1 MFTKISIIKFIIT
14 LFLIHCA
21 AQGPASGGPKDEKG
35 PEIISINPPINVSEF
50 SKNTPITLKFNEM
63 IDPVSVPSSIK
74 IYPEQEWN
82 LKVNRNTVV
91 IHPKQKKWRINNNLR
106 INISRKIRDYQG
118 NKMDKPIQ
126 LIYTIDETISLGSIY
141 GQIINIE
148 SSEIFEIGLYKWPL
162 TDSSQFIYK
171 VETDNLGKFRFDD
184 LLLNKYVVAG
194 INGNLHDF
202 SKQIRKNTYTL
213 YHENY
218 INLNNNYKNA
228 TINLLAADPLKKT
241 KINSFEMIS
250 QYYAKLKLSD
260 GTFHPYIIDQNL
272 EPGDTIIINL
282 NNYNNIESY
291 FMPEYK
297 FILKEIYDTIP
308 PYIERTEYKNS
319 NLLITFSE
327 PITITKDLFKKDLS
341 FKIENELKIK
351 LENLSDTLNSIS
363 ILGNKITDYFGN
375 SMEDSIKI
383 INLNLNENTKSNF
396 KGGNILGSINYSGT
410 ELIKIEAR
418 NIDSNKTYH
427 TQSSDNLFSI
437 TNIPSGYY
445 EIWAFESLNLIYPE
459 NYFSG
464 RWEPYEHSA
473 NFTFY
478 SDSVEVRAL
487 WDVEGIIL
495 DFNK

>member
-1 MFTKISIIKFIIT
+1 MFTKISIIKFIII

-35 PEIISINPPINVSEF
+35 PEIILINPPNNDSEF
-50 SKNTPITLKFNEM
+50 SQNTPITLKFNEM

-91 IHPKQKKWRINNNLR
+91 IYPKQKKWKTNDNLR
-106 INISRKIRDYQG
+106 INVSRKIRDYQG

-126 LIYTIDETISLGSIY
+126 LIYIINETISLGSIY

-171 VETDNLGKFRFDD
+171 VETDNLGKFKFDD

-194 INGNLHDF
+194 INGNLRDF
-202 SKQIRKNTYTL
+202 SKQIRKNTYAL

-228 TINLLAADPLKKT
+228 TIGLLAANPLKKT

-260 GTFHPYIIDQNL
+260 GTLHPYIIDQNL

-308 PYIERTEYKNS
+308 PYIESTEYKNS

-327 PITITKDLFKKDLS
+327 PISITKNLFKKTYP
-341 FKIENELKIK
+341 LKLK
-351 LENLSDTLNSIS
+351 MT
-363 ILGNKITDYFGN
+363 
-375 SMEDSIKI
+375 
-383 INLNLNENTKSNF
+383 
-396 KGGNILGSINYSGT
+396 
-410 ELIKIEAR
+410 
-418 NIDSNKTYH
+418 
-427 TQSSDNLFSI
+427 
-437 TNIPSGYY
+437 
-445 EIWAFESLNLIYPE
+445 
-459 NYFSG
+459 
-464 RWEPYEHSA
+464 
-473 NFTFY
+473 
-478 SDSVEVRAL
+478 
-487 WDVEGIIL
+487 
-495 DFNK
+495 